1 MSTRAPGAG
10 TEHRQRSSGG
20 SREQSDLYE
29 TTVGLE
35 IHVELS
41 TASKMFCG
49 CRVSFGGDP
58 NTRTC
63 PVCLGMPGSLPVP
76 NEKAIEFTMKIGLA
90 LDCKIAE
97 HSLFHRKNYFYPDM
111 PKNYQISQYDSP
123 LCYGGA
129 VEITGDWGTHSVGI
143 TRVHLEEDTG
153 KSIHIGGGGRIAD
166 SDYSLEDFNRAG
178 TPLVEIV
185 SEPDIRSADEA
196 RAFVTDLRATIE
208 ALGVS
213 DVRMEEGSM
222 RVDANVSVRLK
233 GAKEF
238 GAKVEVKNMNSIR
251 SVVRALEY
259 EEERQRKA
267 LDAGEML
274 VQETRHFDEKT
285 SVTSSMRTKEY
296 AFDYR
301 YFPEPDMVPFEP
313 ATMKP
318 GGGSAVESGP
328 LRLEGAGTINV
339 VDSIKES
346 LPEPPAARRARF
358 AEEYGL
364 GVKDVEVLTSSF
376 KAAKWF
382 EAAAAAY
389 DGDAK
394 KVVNWIIADLFG
406 LLNEAGLELWES
418 KITPTQLAN
427 MVTLIDSGKIS
438 GKQAKLV
445 LQGMF
450 ETGDDPGDVV
460 AAKGLEQVSDTGAIE
475 AVVDEVIAE
484 NAEAADKVRS
494 GNLGTIGFLVG
505 QVMKKSKGKANPQ
518 MVNEILRNKLS

>member
-1 MSTRAPGAG
+1 MTD
-10 TEHRQRSSGG
+10 TQTDVY
-20 SREQSDLYE
+20 Q

-35 IHVELS
+35 IHVELA

-49 CRVSFGGDP
+49 CRVAFGGDP

-90 LDCKIAE
+90 LGCKIAE

-123 LCYGGA
+123 LCYGGV
-129 VEITGDWGTHSVGI
+129 VEVVGDWGTHPVGI

-185 SEPDIRSADEA
+185 GEPDIRSADEA
-196 RAFVTDLRATIE
+196 RAFVTELRATIE

-222 RVDANVSVRLK
+222 RVDANVSVRRKDQLEY
-233 GAKEF
+233 GS
-238 GAKVEVKNMNSIR
+238 KVEVKNMNSIR
-251 SVVRALEY
+251 SVTRALEY
-259 EEERQRKA
+259 EEARQRKA
-267 LDAGEML
+267 LDAGETL
-274 VQETRHFDEKT
+274 LQETRHFDEKT
-285 SVTSSMRTKEY
+285 GVTSSMRTKEY

-313 ATMKP
+313 ST
-318 GGGSAVESGP
+318 GWVG
-328 LRLEGAGTINV
+328 
-339 VDSIKES
+339 SIKDS
-346 LPEPPAARRARF
+346 LPEPPSARRERF
-358 AEEYGL
+358 AREYGL
-364 GVKDVEVLTSSF
+364 GVKDVGVLTSSL
-376 KAAKWF
+376 KAAQWF

-389 DGDAK
+389 EGDAK
-394 KVVNWIIADLFG
+394 KIVNWIIADLFG

-418 KITPTQLAN
+418 KMSPVQLAAL
-427 MVTLIDSGKIS
+427 VTLIDSGKIS

-450 ETGDDPGDVV
+450 ETGDDPEKVV
-460 AAKGLEQVSDTGAIE
+460 AEKGLEQVSDEGAIE
-475 AVVDEVIAE
+475 TVVDEVIAE
-484 NAEAADKVRS
+484 NDEAAGKVRS

-518 MVNEILRNKLS
+518 MVNDLLRRKLS